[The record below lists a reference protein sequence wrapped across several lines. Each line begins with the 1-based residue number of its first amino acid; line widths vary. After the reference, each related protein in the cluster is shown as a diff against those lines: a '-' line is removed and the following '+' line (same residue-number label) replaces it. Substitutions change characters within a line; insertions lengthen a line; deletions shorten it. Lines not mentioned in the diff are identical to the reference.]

1 MIEHQSRLTKAK
13 QVALYMKVP
22 DSLISVCIEK
32 RLINTDMLHLLH
44 MLPPGVQLQ
53 FSASL

>member
-32 RLINTDMLHLLH
+32 CLINTDMLHLLH

-53 FSASL
+53 FSAFL

>member
-32 RLINTDMLHLLH
+32 CLINTDTLHL
-44 MLPPGVQLQ
+44 LPPGVQLQ
-53 FSASL
+53 FSAFL